1 MVHPRLLAL
10 ALTLA
15 ACTGPQVRAKKTV
28 AELLAAGDPA
38 AASRLIESR
47 RDEYGPSNA
56 VLYDLDLGLALHYAG
71 AYRESSRR
79 FEAAEARLEELYTK
93 SVSAAGGRLVA
104 NENISDFRGRPLDR
118 VLGQFFDALNYTLL
132 DEPDEALV
140 AVRRMEAYLDELGR
154 TAQGQAPYPD
164 DGLARYLAALLYSDS
179 GRPDDARISFE
190 AAQRAYARY
199 KLFYSLE
206 APALVSPVVPEE
218 MGELVLIHYN
228 GPAPRK
234 AAVSAT
240 AGEDAPP
247 AKETTVST
255 EAPKDG
261 ETRGGLAGAAAGTL
275 HATGHA
281 VGVITRA
288 ASGATRAVVG
298 AVLNTSYPQYVRDAS
313 RIAGSEVVT
322 SEGKVATEVF
332 TDVFAIV
339 SCDLNEDIA
348 RLKARS
354 IMRATLK
361 LAQQAATGVNAS
373 GSEFADVRS
382 WSTLP
387 AQIRMARSP
396 LKPGSHRVT
405 VLRLDTA
412 GRAVS
417 SRVFENVRIRS
428 GRRTWLID
436 QTAI

>member
-1 MVHPRLLAL
+1 MVQRHLLAL
-10 ALTLA
+10 ALTLS
-15 ACTGPQVRAKKTV
+15 ACSGPQARAKKTV

-47 RDEYGPSNA
+47 RNEYGPSNA
-56 VLYDLDLGLALHYAG
+56 ALYDLDLGLALHYAG
-71 AYRESSRR
+71 SYRESSRH

-93 SVSAAGGRLVA
+93 SVSAAGGRLIA

-118 VLGQFFDALNYTLL
+118 VLGQFFDALNYTFLG
-132 DEPDEALV
+132 EPDEALV

-154 TAQGQAPYPD
+154 TESGQEPYPD
-164 DGLARYLAALLYSDS
+164 DGMARYLAALLYSDS

-199 KLFYSLE
+199 KPLYGLE
-206 APALVSPVVPEE
+206 APTLAPPSVPEE

-234 AAVSAT
+234 VAVSAL
-240 AGEDAPP
+240 AGEDARP
-247 AKETTVST
+247 AKEPADS
-255 EAPKDG
+255 
-261 ETRGGLAGAAAGTL
+261 AGAAAGTL
-275 HATGHA
+275 RATGHA
-281 VGVITRA
+281 VGSIARA

-298 AVLNTSYPQYVRDAS
+298 TVLNTSYPRYVQDVSRVAS
-313 RIAGSEVVT
+313 SELET
-322 SEGKVATEVF
+322 SEGKVATEAF
-332 TDVFAIV
+332 TDVFSIV
-339 SCDLNEDIA
+339 SRDLNEDVV

-373 GSEFADVRS
+373 GSEFADLRS
-382 WSTLP
+382 WSTVP

-396 LKPGSHRVT
+396 LKSGSHRVL
-405 VLRLDTA
+405 VRRLDAA
-412 GRAVS
+412 GRVVS
-417 SRVFENVRIRS
+417 TRVFENVQIRS

-436 QTAI
+436 QTAA

>member
-1 MVHPRLLAL
+1 MLQRRLLAL

-56 VLYDLDLGLALHYAG
+56 ALYNLDLGLALHYAG

-79 FEAAEARLEELYTK
+79 FQAAETRLEELYTK
-93 SVSAAGGRLVA
+93 SVSAAGGRLIA
-104 NENISDFRGRPLDR
+104 NENIADFRGRPLDR

-132 DEPDEALV
+132 GEPDEALV
-140 AVRRMEAYLDELGR
+140 AVRRMEAYLDELGQ
-154 TAQGQAPYPD
+154 AAQAPYHD
-164 DGLARYLAALLYSDS
+164 DGLGRYMAAMLYSDS

-190 AAQRAYARY
+190 AAKRAYARY
-199 KLFYSLE
+199 KSLYGLE
-206 APALVSPVVPEE
+206 APALASPGVPEE

-228 GPAPRK
+228 GPAPHK
-234 AAVSAT
+234 VAVSAT
-240 AGEDAPP
+240 AGEPAPP
-247 AKETTVST
+247 AEESADSSA
-255 EAPKDG
+255 APKDS
-261 ETRGGLAGAAAGTL
+261 EARGGLSGVATGAL
-275 HATGHA
+275 RATGHA
-281 VGVITRA
+281 VGSIARA

-298 AVLNTSYPQYVRDAS
+298 AVLNTSYPRYAQDAS
-313 RIAGSEVVT
+313 RVTGSEVET
-322 SEGKVATEVF
+322 SEGKVATAVF

-339 SCDLNEDIA
+339 SRDLEEDVT
-348 RLKARS
+348 RLKTRS

-387 AQIRMARSP
+387 AQIRLARSP
-396 LKPGSHRVT
+396 LKPGSHRV
-405 VLRLDTA
+405 VVRRLDSA
-412 GRAVS
+412 GRVVS
-417 SRVFENVRIRS
+417 SRLFENVRIRS
-428 GRRTWLID
+428 GQRTWLID
-436 QTAI
+436 QTSV

>member
-1 MVHPRLLAL
+1 MVQWRLLAL

-15 ACTGPQVRAKKTV
+15 ACTGPQARVKKTV

-38 AASRLIESR
+38 AAARLIESR

-56 VLYDLDLGLALHYAG
+56 ALYDLDLGLALHYAG
-71 AYRESSRR
+71 AYRESTRR
-79 FEAAEARLEELYTK
+79 FEAAETRLEELYTK
-93 SVSAAGGRLVA
+93 SVAAAGGRLIA

-118 VLGQFFDALNYTLL
+118 VLGQLFDALNYTFLG
-132 DEPDEALV
+132 EPDEALV

-154 TAQGQAPYPD
+154 TAQGQAPYHD

-199 KLFYSLE
+199 KPLYGME
-206 APALVSPVVPEE
+206 APALASSGVPEE

-234 AAVSAT
+234 EAVSAT

-247 AKETTVST
+247 AK
-255 EAPKDG
+255 DG
-261 ETRGGLAGAAAGTL
+261 EAAGTL
-275 HATGHA
+275 RATGRA
-281 VGVITRA
+281 VGSIARA

-298 AVLNTSYPQYVRDAS
+298 AVLNTSYPRYVQDAS
-313 RIAGSEVVT
+313 LVAGSEIET

-332 TDVFAIV
+332 TDVFSIA
-339 SCDLNEDIA
+339 SCDLDEDVS

-361 LAQQAATGVNAS
+361 LAQQAVTGVNAS
-373 GSEFADVRS
+373 GSEFADMRS

-396 LKPGSHRVT
+396 LKPGSHRV
-405 VLRLDTA
+405 VVRRLDTA

-417 SRVFENVRIRS
+417 TRVFENVRIRP

-436 QTAI
+436 QTSI

>member
-1 MVHPRLLAL
+1 MVQRHLLAL
-10 ALTLA
+10 ALILS
-15 ACTGPQVRAKKTV
+15 ACTGPQISLKKTV

-38 AASRLIESR
+38 AASRMIESR
-47 RDEYGPSNA
+47 RNEYGPSNA

-93 SVSAAGGRLVA
+93 SVSAAGGRLIA

-118 VLGQFFDALNYTLL
+118 VLGQFFDALNYTFLG
-132 DEPDEALV
+132 EPDEALV

-190 AAQRAYARY
+190 AAQRAYMRF
-199 KLFYSLE
+199 KPFYGLK
-206 APALVSPVVPEE
+206 APALAPPDVPEE

-234 AAVSAT
+234 VAVSVT
-240 AGEDAPP
+240 TEEDALP
-247 AKETTVST
+247 AKETANSSPAPTDD
-255 EAPKDG
+255 EA
-261 ETRGGLAGAAAGTL
+261 RGGPADAATGTL
-275 HATGHA
+275 RATGRA
-281 VGVITRA
+281 VGSIARA
-288 ASGATRAVVG
+288 ASGATRAAVG
-298 AVLNTSYPQYVRDAS
+298 AVLNTSYPRYVQDAS
-313 RIAGSEVVT
+313 RVAGSEVET
-322 SEGKVATEVF
+322 SEGKTTTEVF
-332 TDVFAIV
+332 TDVFSIV
-339 SCDLNEDIA
+339 SRDLDEDVA

-396 LKPGSHRVT
+396 LKPGSHRV
-405 VLRLDTA
+405 VVRRLDNA
-412 GRAVS
+412 GRVVS
-417 SRVFENVRIRS
+417 TRVFENVRIRS

-436 QTAI
+436 QTAV